1 MNRITSRLGLTA
13 IALVSGSALFAQST
27 TTGSVSGSVVGSN
40 GRAVAGATVK
50 LTSGQI
56 SRTALT
62 DASGTFRFGLLN
74 VGNWIGR
81 AHV

>member
-13 IALVSGSALFAQST
+13 IALVSGSALFAQSS
-27 TTGSVSGSVVGSN
+27 TTGSVSGSVVGTN

-56 SRTALT
+56 FEQPSRMLREHFVS
-62 DASGTFRFGLLN
+62 DF
-74 VGNWIGR
+74 
-81 AHV
+81 